1 MSEPSSGVPERTSGA
16 EVHEASEEQSQAPDQ
31 VQLDVDEEKLQ
42 KWDEVKSDYQI
53 DPDGKPMPN
62 IWDAGDVGEAEPEHE
77 TEADAEQRQEVNNDD
92 APEVFATDSGED
104 SGEDKQPT

>member
-1 MSEPSSGVPERTSGA
+1 MSEPSSGVPD
-16 EVHEASEEQSQAPDQ
+16 EVPDAGIDDSADDASKAPEHVD
-31 VQLDVDEEKLQ
+31 LDVDEEKLQ

-77 TEADAEQRQEVNNDD
+77 AEKRNNAPDA
-92 APEVFATDSGED
+92 
-104 SGEDKQPT
+104 